1 MSLSPMIVIGC
12 GGSGGKVVLNLRKR
26 LEADLR
32 RRGWE
37 GGIPDAWQLKWI
49 DVPTVQESHL
59 QFGAAL
65 KPNEYIGL
73 AVNHYKRDADS
84 ALMTTAGMDSHRLT
98 GWRPS
103 PGLSGAVSKLTTL
116 QARGSG
122 TPNRSRRNKTCCVGG
137 SG

>member
-12 GGSGGKVVLNLRKR
+12 GRSGGKVVLNLRKR

-37 GGIPDAWQLKWI
+37 GEIPDAWQLKWI
-49 DVPTVQESHL
+49 DAPTVQESRP

-65 KPNEYIGL
+65 RPEEYIEL
-73 AVNHYKRDADS
+73 AVSRYNKDADT
-84 ALMTTAGMDSHRLT
+84 ALMTTAGMDSHRFT

-103 PGLSGAVSKLTTL
+103 PGFSGAVSKG
-116 QARGSG
+116 ASE
-122 TPNRSRRNKTCCVGG
+122 
-137 SG
+137 